1 MSVSGHYKTENC
13 VICGKKAILWHGS
26 VRGSYKAAL
35 GNYVEKRVIAGFC
48 DEHADI
54 DCINS
59 DEIGLYGDYDSKKMG
74 KCLPLFQH

>member
-26 VRGSYKAAL
+26 VRGSYKAAF
-35 GNYVEKRVIAGFC
+35 GNLVEKRVIAGFC
-48 DEHADI
+48 DEHNDF
-54 DCINS
+54 NS
-59 DEIGLYGDYDSKKMG
+59 KTGSYGDYDSAKMG

>member
-35 GNYVEKRVIAGFC
+35 GNYVEQRVIAGFC
-48 DEHADI
+48 QEHANI
-54 DCINS
+54 E
-59 DEIGLYGDYDSKKMG
+59 DETGQYGDYNSEKMG